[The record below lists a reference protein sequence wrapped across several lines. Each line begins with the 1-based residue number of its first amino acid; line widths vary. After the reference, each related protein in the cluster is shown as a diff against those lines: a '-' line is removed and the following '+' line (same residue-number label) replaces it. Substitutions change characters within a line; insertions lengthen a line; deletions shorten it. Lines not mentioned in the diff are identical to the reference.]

1 MLKLMLTMLLLGA
14 APALPTKQ
22 TVHVMRHLDTPEG
35 MRDPDLTEQGQRRAA
50 ALSRWFRG
58 KRLRAIYVTDY
69 RRTRQTVAPLAARL
83 KLTPKP
89 YDPRYTPALIEAV
102 RAEKGAVLVV
112 GHSNT
117 VPDIVEGLGGVRPA
131 PLAHPDFGDI
141 WTVRDGKTERARL
154 TD

>member
-1 MLKLMLTMLLLGA
+1 MLTLLLLGA
-14 APALPTKQ
+14 APAAERRQ
-22 TVHVMRHLDTPEG
+22 TVHVMRHLDTPAG
-35 MRDPDLTEQGQRRAA
+35 ARDPDLNEQGQRRAE

-89 YDPRYTPALIEAV
+89 YDPRYTPALIERV
-102 RAEKGAVLVV
+102 RSEKGPVLVV

-117 VPDIVEGLGGVRPA
+117 VPDIVEGLGGTRPA
-131 PLAHPDFGDI
+131 PLAHPDFGDL
-141 WTVRDGKTERARL
+141 WTVRDGKTERTRL
-154 TD
+154 AG